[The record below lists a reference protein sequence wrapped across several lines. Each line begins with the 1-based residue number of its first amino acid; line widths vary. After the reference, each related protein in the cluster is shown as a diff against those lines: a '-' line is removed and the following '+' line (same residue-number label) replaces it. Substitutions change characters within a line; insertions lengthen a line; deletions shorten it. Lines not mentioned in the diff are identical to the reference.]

1 MNRYPEYTRTRL
13 EQFATRLGK
22 LIYPE
27 KRPVDQLL
35 VSNRVDRI
43 SFDVA
48 NKLDY
53 RPAIIGEQF
62 GPAWATFWF
71 KAEATVP
78 QSWGKR
84 RVDLLWNSHSEAT
97 LWINGRTIQGLNFH
111 AGDRPDAVL
120 LKQARGG
127 ETLHFQIEMACNGK
141 FGIIGN
147 PHSWTLSHYVLE
159 QCDIAVFDPLAWE
172 IYHDFHVLQELEAT
186 IQKIGG
192 FNDRTWGGFLLAEI
206 NRFVNA
212 MDVDDRKSWP
222 EAHSILKTLYKNH
235 NGSIVHELSAI
246 GHAHIDTAWL
256 WPLAETWRK
265 CERTFSTQTAYMET
279 YPEYKFACSQ
289 AYQYQTIKN
298 RNPDL
303 YERIRACVK
312 RGQFVPVGGTW
323 IEPDCNIP
331 SGESLARQFLYG
343 QKFFRDE
350 FGNRCAEFWNP
361 DVFGYN
367 GQLPQL
373 MKLAG
378 IKWFLTQ
385 KLSWNQ
391 FNKPWHQTFVWEG
404 IDGSEVLA
412 HFPPADTYNASANV
426 AELAKN
432 AADYKDHEHGRHS
445 LLVYGWGDG
454 GGGPT
459 KLMLETLRRAK
470 DLQCLPR
477 VSMRTSREFFELLE
491 KDYTDPARQIGELYF
506 EYHRGT
512 YTTQAAVKKAN
523 RKSEFLLHDVEFLS
537 TIACAQ
543 GGFDYPAE
551 QIDALWRVLLL
562 NQFHDILPGSS
573 IGEVYKDSARDFE
586 QLRTGC
592 ESLRSAALSK
602 IATAA
607 SEPVAVNTIGFSREE
622 VAAQPDG
629 ALVYVTAP
637 SYGIGR
643 MSTQSPD
650 RVTVAQTGGGFV
662 LENSHLRAELGADGT
677 IRSLVEKSTGRESMS
692 GPGNRFFMYRD
703 EPIAHD
709 AWDIDPQ
716 ALETE
721 HACPGAHSAK
731 LVESV
736 PLRASIRFEWNLTA
750 TSTASQTVSL
760 SSSARRLEFH
770 MEIDWHEEHKL
781 LKVAF
786 PISVRAMNA
795 TYEMQFGC
803 VERPTHYNTSF
814 DLAQY
819 EVPGHKWADL
829 SEPGFGV
836 ALLSECK
843 YGFSTFANIM
853 RLTLLRSPKHP
864 DPEADQG
871 RHRFSYALMP
881 HAGGWREAGVVAEAY
896 RFNVPVI
903 LQKGNSPAKCW
914 ASVDHANLVLDTI
927 KHALE
932 SRDIIFRL
940 YEAHGARGEAIVQ
953 TELPF
958 RTAVF
963 CNILEDELEPAVVT
977 DRTIQ
982 VPYRPFQIIT
992 LKLKRE

>member
-13 EQFATRLGK
+13 EQFAIRLGK

-27 KRPVDQLL
+27 KRPADQLL

-43 SFDVA
+43 SCEAA

-53 RPAIIGEQF
+53 RPAIIGEQL

-71 KAEATVP
+71 KAEAEVP
-78 QSWGKR
+78 QSWGNR

-97 LWINGRTIQGLNFH
+97 LWIDGRTIQGLNFH
-111 AGDRPDAVL
+111 SGDRPDAVL

-159 QCDIAVFDPLAWE
+159 QCDIALFDPLAWE
-172 IYHDFHVLQELEAT
+172 IYHDFRVLQELEAT

-192 FNDRTWGGFLLAEI
+192 FNDRTWQGLLLAEI

-222 EAHSILKTLYKNH
+222 EAHSILKSLYKNH

-256 WPLAETWRK
+256 WPLAETRRK
-265 CERTFSTQTAYMET
+265 CERTFSTQTTYMET

-343 QKFFRDE
+343 QKFFNDE

-459 KLMLETLRRAK
+459 RLMLETLRRAK

-477 VSMRTSREFFELLE
+477 VNMRTSREFFELLE

-537 TIACAQ
+537 TIASAQ
-543 GGFDYPAE
+543 GSFDYPAE
-551 QIDALWRVLLL
+551 QIDSLWRVLLL

-586 QLRTGC
+586 HLRADC

-629 ALVYVTAP
+629 ALVYITAP

-643 MSTQSPD
+643 ISTQSPD
-650 RVTVAQTGGGFV
+650 QVTVAQKGSGFV

-692 GPGNRFFMYRD
+692 GPGNRFFIYRD

-721 HACPGAHSAK
+721 HASPGAHSAK

-736 PLRASIRFEWNLTA
+736 PLRASIRFEWKLTA

-770 MEIDWHEEHKL
+770 TEIDWHEEHKL

-786 PISVRAMNA
+786 PLRVRAMNA

-814 DLAQY
+814 DLARY

-843 YGFSTFANIM
+843 YGFSTFANVM

-871 RHRFSYALMP
+871 HHTFSYALMP

-903 LQKGNSPAKCW
+903 LQKGNAPAQCW
-914 ASVDHANLVLDTI
+914 ASVDQANLVLDTI
-927 KHALE
+927 KHAMD

-940 YEAHGARGEAIVQ
+940 YEAHGARGDAIVQ

-977 DRTIQ
+977 ERNIQ
-982 VPYRPFQIIT
+982 VSYRPFQIIT